1 MLFLKRAP
9 AQNSPSAKCK
19 QRQSALEAIIA
30 GKTADLSRVSDEIF
44 QLQKKTDNTAMQ
56 FTKEGIIRV
65 PYAKDVNGCETLHAS
80 SSVYPKDNSPP
91 THCSSLLDEE
101 IRDVQEE
108 KREYSELQK
117 VKAQKSDELDQLQ
130 KECFGPKK

>member
-1 MLFLKRAP
+1 
-9 AQNSPSAKCK
+9 
-19 QRQSALEAIIA
+19 
-30 GKTADLSRVSDEIF
+30 
-44 QLQKKTDNTAMQ
+44 MQ

-65 PYAKDVNGCETLHAS
+65 PYAKDVEGCESLHAS

-117 VKAQKSDELDQLQ
+117 VKAQKSAKLDQLQ
-130 KECFGPKK
+130 QECFGFKK